1 MLRVMALGLSTSGKS
16 FKLTH
21 PSRFVSRGTMETK
34 FKRHTSRMRIAVAT
48 AHAACTRANRLSFAS
63 PRSIGRVFPN
73 VSASTAA
80 SKLAAQTSSRP
91 SRAAAK
97 QAEFTTL
104 AMMAPV
110 NPFISAARS
119 ARSTSGLSGLSR
131 TCTFRICRRPSRV
144 GGCTVILRSNRP
156 ARTSALSKTSI
167 RLVAAITTTPASLPK
182 PSSSTNSWFKV
193 WSRSSLPD
201 PPAPRGRPMASS
213 SSMKMMLGACF
224 FACAKRSR
232 TRAAPTPTNIST
244 NSDAVSEKNV
254 APDSPATAR
263 AKSVLPHPGGP
274 VSMTPFG
281 TFAPEVLNFSGLRK
295 KSTISASSILASP
308 MPATSANLTIS
319 LSSRIFIFE
328 RSFPCLRSS
337 FFFNA
342 SFSARSSITSR
353 RL

>member
-1 MLRVMALGLSTSGKS
+1 
-16 FKLTH
+16 
-21 PSRFVSRGTMETK
+21 
-34 FKRHTSRMRIAVAT
+34 
-48 AHAACTRANRLSFAS
+48 
-63 PRSIGRVFPN
+63 
-73 VSASTAA
+73 
-80 SKLAAQTSSRP
+80 
-91 SRAAAK
+91 
-97 QAEFTTL
+97 
-104 AMMAPV
+104 
-110 NPFISAARS
+110 
-119 ARSTSGLSGLSR
+119 
-131 TCTFRICRRPSRV
+131 
-144 GGCTVILRSNRP
+144 
-156 ARTSALSKTSI
+156 
-167 RLVAAITTTPASLPK
+167 
-182 PSSSTNSWFKV
+182 
-193 WSRSSLPD
+193 
-201 PPAPRGRPMASS
+201 
-213 SSMKMMLGACF
+213 MKMMLGACF

-337 FFFNA
+337 FFLSA
-342 SFSARSSITSR
+342 SASARSSIAAISAAVAPATVADKPVRSFVVVSCEASFLAAFSSSSSFARRAAAIASATASAGSPSAPSATSR
-353 RL
+353 FPITFMPPTFMNPETASSPLVPPAAPPPGPPPSSETAKRARAWSLARSTSSSVSTFS